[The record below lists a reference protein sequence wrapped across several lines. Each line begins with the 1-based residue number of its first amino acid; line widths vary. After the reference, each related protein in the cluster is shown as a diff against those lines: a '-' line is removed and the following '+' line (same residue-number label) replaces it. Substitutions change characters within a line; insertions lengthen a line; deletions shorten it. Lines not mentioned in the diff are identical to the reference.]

1 MANSSS
7 PSSTK
12 RSQLIIHPNNQPKKT
27 RCDLHSDHAKY
38 ANQNLWL
45 GFQAM
50 ELLAKDIETP
60 PIEINISIR
69 ELIRMGFKESEEAEL
84 HTAKISYP
92 RVY

>member
-1 MANSSS
+1 
-7 PSSTK
+7 
-12 RSQLIIHPNNQPKKT
+12 
-27 RCDLHSDHAKY
+27 
-38 ANQNLWL
+38 
-45 GFQAM
+45 M